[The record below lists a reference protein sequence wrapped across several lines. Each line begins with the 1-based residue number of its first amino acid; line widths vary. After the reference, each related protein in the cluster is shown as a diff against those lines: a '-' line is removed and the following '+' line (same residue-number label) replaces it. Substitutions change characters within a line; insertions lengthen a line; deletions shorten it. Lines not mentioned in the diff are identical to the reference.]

1 MFWRE
6 FPFLAN
12 ERLELADEAIGMSLV
27 VRVIAPTGRDA
38 ELVVGVLRQN
48 GLAAEACED
57 LSFMRSPTG
66 QEVGP
71 LLIAEEALRPPFVQQ
86 LSDRIQHQPEWSDLP
101 ILILTKG
108 GRDIPHDYRT
118 RYDYMF
124 IGSPILLE
132 RPIRTATLISS
143 VRAALR
149 ARQRQYEIR
158 DTLRDRDRAL
168 TELKLE
174 RETTQVVLDNVP
186 VGILL
191 VDSTGKS
198 ILANR
203 SVERILRHPVSEI
216 LSHKPHDR
224 WVAFHP
230 DGRRIEPEEYPL
242 PRAMRSG
249 HPIAPEDL
257 LYQRGDGTIAW
268 ISVSAA
274 PISAEKGHVSGAVVA
289 ISDIDQQKRTDLNLH
304 RSDERFRRLIEHS
317 TVGMIIGDFQGGISY
332 ANPEILNLL
341 GYTPEEVAAG
351 ALRWNQLTSAEF
363 AAADQRAL
371 EELRATGTATS
382 YQKSLRAK
390 DGRLVPFLVGATM
403 IPSARSGDASSE
415 IAMFATDLS
424 TQKQAESALIQSE
437 KLAAVGRLAA
447 SISHEIN
454 NPLEAITNLLYL
466 ARCSSNIPVDV
477 ALFLDKAEQEL
488 QRVTQ
493 ISIQTLRFHRQST
506 KPRLITSEEL
516 LGPTLALYHGR
527 ISNTNIRLELQHR
540 GADPIVCYEG
550 DIRQVLNNLIGNAID
565 SMRSGGRLIVRTG
578 KTQLRRSGMPAIR
591 ITIADTGHGIPPAV
605 MRRMYEPFYTTKG
618 MHGTGLGLWISRGI
632 IEKHRGQ
639 IQARSR
645 LNNGSGGTVFSLVL
659 PTSPFEQYDECA

>member
-1 MFWRE
+1 
-6 FPFLAN
+6 
-12 ERLELADEAIGMSLV
+12 MSLV

-38 ELVVGVLRQN
+38 ELVVGVLHQS
-48 GLAAEACED
+48 GLSAEVCED
-57 LSFMRSPTG
+57 LSFLRDHE
-66 QEVGP
+66 EVGP
-71 LLIAEEALRPPFVQQ
+71 LLLAEEALKPQFVQQ
-86 LSDRIQHQPEWSDLP
+86 LSNRIRNQPEWSDLP
-101 ILILTKG
+101 ILILTNG
-108 GRDIPHDYRT
+108 TRDTYEGYRT
-118 RYDYMF
+118 TYDHMF

-132 RPIRTATLISS
+132 RPIRAATLISS

-149 ARQRQYEIR
+149 ARKRQYEIR
-158 DTLRDRDRAL
+158 DTLRDRDRAFD
-168 TELKLE
+168 ELKLE
-174 RETTQVVLDNVP
+174 RETTQAVLDNVP

-191 VDSTGKS
+191 ADSSGRV
-198 ILANR
+198 ILGNR
-203 SVERILRHPVSEI
+203 SVEGILRHPVSEI
-216 LSHKPHDR
+216 AARVLDRR

-230 DGRRIEPEEYPL
+230 DGRRVEADEYPL
-242 PRAMRSG
+242 PRALHSG
-249 HPIAPEDL
+249 QPIAPEDF

-268 ISVSAA
+268 ISVAAA
-274 PISAEKGHVSGAVVA
+274 PIFDEKGKVSGAVMA
-289 ISDIDQQKRTDLNLH
+289 ISDIDHQKRTDSNLH

-317 TVGMIIGDFQGGISY
+317 TVGMIIGDFDGEITY
-332 ANPEILNLL
+332 ANPAILNQL

-351 ALRWNQLTSAEF
+351 ALQWSELTPAEF
-363 AAADQRAL
+363 VAADERAI
-371 EELRATGTATS
+371 EQLRATGTAAS

-390 DGRLVPFLVGATM
+390 DGRLLPFLVGATM
-403 IPSARSGDASSE
+403 IPSARSGDAASE
-415 IAMFATDLS
+415 IAVFATDLS

-466 ARCSSNIPVDV
+466 ARRSSNIPAEV
-477 ALFLDKAEQEL
+477 ASFLDTADQEL

-527 ISNTNIRLELQHR
+527 ISNSNIRLELQHR
-540 GADPIVCYEG
+540 GAGPITCYEG

-565 SMRSGGRLIVRTG
+565 AMRSGGRLIVRTT
-578 KTQLRRSGMPAIR
+578 KARLRRRGIPAIR

-618 MHGTGLGLWISRGI
+618 MNGTGLGLWISRGI

-645 LNNGSGGTVFSLVL
+645 LRTGCGGTVFSLLL

>member
-1 MFWRE
+1 
-6 FPFLAN
+6 
-12 ERLELADEAIGMSLV
+12 MSLV

-48 GLAAEACED
+48 GLAAEVCAD
-57 LSFMRSPTG
+57 LSFLRDHE
-66 QEVGP
+66 EVGP
-71 LLIAEEALRPPFVQQ
+71 LLIAEEALKPPFVQQ
-86 LSDRIQHQPEWSDLP
+86 LSDRIKHQPEWSDLP
-101 ILILTKG
+101 ILILTNG
-108 GRDIPHDYRT
+108 SRESFQGYRT
-118 RYDYMF
+118 TYEHMF

-132 RPIRTATLISS
+132 RPIRAATLISS

-149 ARQRQYEIR
+149 ARKRQYEIR
-158 DTLRDRDRAL
+158 DTLRDRDRVL
-168 TELKLE
+168 TELRLE

-191 VDSTGKS
+191 VDSTGKV
-198 ILANR
+198 ILGNR
-203 SVERILRHPVSEI
+203 SVERILRDPVSEI
-216 LSHKPHDR
+216 AARMRHDR

-230 DGRRIEPEEYPL
+230 DGRRVEAGEYPL

-249 HPIAPEDL
+249 QPIAPEDL

-268 ISVSAA
+268 ISIAAA
-274 PISAEKGHVSGAVVA
+274 PIFDEKGHVSGAVVA
-289 ISDIDQQKRTDLNLH
+289 ISDIDHQKRTDSNLH

-317 TVGMIIGDFQGGISY
+317 TVGMIIGNLQGGITY
-332 ANPEILNLL
+332 ANPAILNLL
-341 GYTPEEVAAG
+341 GYTPEEVASG
-351 ALRWNQLTSAEF
+351 ALRWNELTPAKF
-363 AAADQRAL
+363 VAADERAI
-371 EELRATGTATS
+371 EELRAMGTATS

-390 DGRLVPFLVGATM
+390 DGRLLPFLVGATM
-403 IPSARSGDASSE
+403 IPSPRSGDVSE
-415 IAMFATDLS
+415 IAVFVTDLS
-424 TQKQAESALIQSE
+424 TQKQAESALVQSE

-466 ARCSSNIPVDV
+466 ARRSGNIPAEV
-477 ALFLDKAEQEL
+477 ASFLDTADQEL

-527 ISNTNIRLELQHR
+527 ISNSNIQLELQHR
-540 GADPIVCYEG
+540 GAGPIVCYEG

-565 SMRSGGRLIVRTG
+565 AMRSGGRLIVRTT
-578 KTQLRRSGMPAIR
+578 KARVRRSGTPAIR

-618 MHGTGLGLWISRGI
+618 MNGTGLGLWISRGI

-645 LNNGSGGTVFSLVL
+645 LSSGCGGTVFSLVL
-659 PTSPFEQYDECA
+659 PASPFEQYDECA

>member
-1 MFWRE
+1 
-6 FPFLAN
+6 
-12 ERLELADEAIGMSLV
+12 MSLV

-38 ELVVGVLRQN
+38 ELVVGVLHRN
-48 GLAAEACED
+48 GLSAEVRED
-57 LSFMRSPTG
+57 LGFLRDHE
-66 QEVGP
+66 EVGP
-71 LLIAEEALRPPFVQQ
+71 LLIAEEALKPIFMQQ

-108 GRDIPHDYRT
+108 GRDMAQSYPT
-118 RYDYMF
+118 TYDHML

-149 ARQRQYEIR
+149 ARKRQYEIR

-168 TELKLE
+168 TELNLE

-191 VDSTGKS
+191 EDARGNI
-198 ILANR
+198 ILGNR
-203 SVERILRHPVSEI
+203 SVERILRHPISEI
-216 LSHKPHDR
+216 VARKPHDR

-230 DGRRIEPEEYPL
+230 DGRRVEAEEYPL
-242 PRAMRSG
+242 PRALRSG
-249 HPIAPEDL
+249 QPIAPEDL
-257 LYQRGDGTIAW
+257 LYQRGDGSIAW
-268 ISVSAA
+268 ISVAAA
-274 PISAEKGHVSGAVVA
+274 PIFNDKGHVSGAVVA
-289 ISDIDQQKRTDLNLH
+289 ISDIDQQKRTDSYLH
-304 RSDERFRRLIEHS
+304 RSDERFRRLTEHS
-317 TVGMIIGDFQGGISY
+317 TVGMFIGDIQGSISY
-332 ANPEILNLL
+332 ANPAILNLL
-341 GYTPEEVAAG
+341 GYTSDEVAAG
-351 ALRWNQLTSAEF
+351 ELRWNELTPAEF
-363 AAADQRAL
+363 AAADAKAID
-371 EELRATGTATS
+371 ELRATGTATS

-390 DGRLVPFLVGATM
+390 DGRLLPVLFGATI
-403 IPSARSGDASSE
+403 IPSARSSDASIE

-424 TQKQAESALIQSE
+424 TQKQAETALIQSE

-466 ARCSSNIPVDV
+466 ARRSSNIPADV
-477 ALFLDKAEQEL
+477 ATFLDKADQEL

-506 KPRLITSEEL
+506 KPRLITPEEL
-516 LGPTLALYHGR
+516 LGPTLALYHSR
-527 ISNTNIRLELQHR
+527 ISNLNIQLELQHR
-540 GADPIVCYEG
+540 GAGPIVCYEG

-565 SMRSGGRLIVRTG
+565 AMRSGGRLIVRTG
-578 KTQLRRSGMPAIR
+578 RTRLPRSGFPAIR

-618 MHGTGLGLWISRGI
+618 INGSGLGLWISRGI

-645 LNNGSGGTVFSLVL
+645 LSNDCGGTVFSLLL

>member
-1 MFWRE
+1 ME
-6 FPFLAN
+6 KVEPGHG
-12 ERLELADEAIGMSLV
+12 AIEMSLV

-38 ELVVGVLRQN
+38 ELVVGVLHQN

-57 LSFMRSPTG
+57 LSFLRSPTHH
-66 QEVGP
+66 EVGP
-71 LLIAEEALRPPFVQQ
+71 LLIAEEALKPPFVQQ
-86 LSDRIQHQPEWSDLP
+86 LSNRIQLQPEWSDLP
-101 ILILTKG
+101 ILILTNC
-108 GRDIPHDYRT
+108 GRDMSHGYRT
-118 RYDYMF
+118 TYDHMS
-124 IGSPILLE
+124 IGSPVLLE

-149 ARQRQYEIR
+149 ARKRQYEIR
-158 DTLRDRDRAL
+158 DTLRDRNRAF
-168 TELKLE
+168 TELNLE

-191 VDSTGKS
+191 ADSNGKL
-198 ILANR
+198 ILGNR
-203 SVERILRHPVSEI
+203 SVERILRHPISEI
-216 LSHKPHDR
+216 TAGKPHDR

-230 DGRRIEPEEYPL
+230 DGRRVEAEDYPL
-242 PRAMRSG
+242 PRALRSG
-249 HPIAPEDL
+249 EATAPEDL
-257 LYQRGDGTIAW
+257 LFQRGDGTIGW
-268 ISVSAA
+268 ISIAAA
-274 PISAEKGHVSGAVVA
+274 PILDDKGLVSGAVVA
-289 ISDIDQQKRTDLNLH
+289 ISDIDQQKRTDSNLH

-317 TVGMIIGDFQGGISY
+317 TVGMLIGDLRGGISY
-332 ANPEILNLL
+332 ANPAILDLL

-351 ALRWNQLTSAEF
+351 KLRWNELTPPEF
-363 AAADQRAL
+363 AAADQRAIA
-371 EELRATGTATS
+371 ELRATGIATS

-390 DGRLVPFLVGATM
+390 DGRLLPFLFGATI
-403 IPSARSGDASSE
+403 IPSARISDASNE

-466 ARCSSNIPVDV
+466 ARRSSNIPADV
-477 ALFLDKAEQEL
+477 ATFLDKADQEL

-527 ISNTNIRLELQHR
+527 ISNSNIRLELQHR
-540 GADPIVCYEG
+540 GAGPIVCYEG

-578 KTQLRRSGMPAIR
+578 KTRLRKSGIPAIR

-618 MHGTGLGLWISRGI
+618 MNGTGLGLWISRGI
-632 IEKHRGQ
+632 VEKHRGQ

-645 LNNGSGGTVFSLVL
+645 LSNGCGGTVFSLLL
-659 PTSPFEQYDECA
+659 PTSPFEQLDECA

>member
-1 MFWRE
+1 
-6 FPFLAN
+6 
-12 ERLELADEAIGMSLV
+12 MSLV

-38 ELVVGVLRQN
+38 ELVVGVLHQN
-48 GLAAEACED
+48 GLSAEVCED
-57 LSFMRSPTG
+57 LSFLKDHE
-66 QEVGP
+66 EVGP
-71 LLIAEEALRPPFVQQ
+71 LLLAEEALKPQFVQQ
-86 LSDRIQHQPEWSDLP
+86 LRDRIRHQPEWSDLP
-101 ILILTKG
+101 ILILTNG
-108 GRDIPHDYRT
+108 ARDTYQGYRT
-118 RYDYMF
+118 TYDRMF

-132 RPIRTATLISS
+132 RPIRAATLISS

-149 ARQRQYEIR
+149 ARKRQYEIR
-158 DTLRDRDRAL
+158 DTLRDRDRAFA
-168 TELKLE
+168 ELKLE
-174 RETTQVVLDNVP
+174 RETTQAVLDNVP

-191 VDSTGKS
+191 VDSSGRV
-198 ILANR
+198 ILGNR
-203 SVERILRHPVSEI
+203 SVEGILRYPVSEI
-216 LSHKPHDR
+216 AARVLDHR

-230 DGRRIEPEEYPL
+230 DGRRVEAEEYPL

-249 HPIAPEDL
+249 QPIAPEDF

-268 ISVSAA
+268 ISVAAA
-274 PISAEKGHVSGAVVA
+274 PIFDDKGQVSGAVMA
-289 ISDIDQQKRTDLNLH
+289 ISDIDHQKRTDSNLH

-317 TVGMIIGDFQGGISY
+317 TVGMIIGDFDGEITY
-332 ANPEILNLL
+332 ANPAILNLL

-351 ALRWNQLTSAEF
+351 ALRWSELTPAEF
-363 AAADQRAL
+363 VAADERAI

-390 DGRLVPFLVGATM
+390 DGRLLPFLVGATM
-403 IPSARSGDASSE
+403 IPSARSGDAASE
-415 IAMFATDLS
+415 IAVFATDLS

-466 ARCSSNIPVDV
+466 ARRSSNIPAEV
-477 ALFLDKAEQEL
+477 ASFLDTADQEL

-527 ISNTNIRLELQHR
+527 ISNSNIRLELQHR
-540 GADPIVCYEG
+540 GAGPIICYEG

-565 SMRSGGRLIVRTG
+565 AMRSGGRLIVRTT
-578 KTQLRRSGMPAIR
+578 KARLRRSGIPAIR

-605 MRRMYEPFYTTKG
+605 MCRMYEPFYTTKG
-618 MHGTGLGLWISRGI
+618 MNGTGLGLWISRGI

-645 LNNGSGGTVFSLVL
+645 LSSGCGGTVFSLLL

>member
-1 MFWRE
+1 
-6 FPFLAN
+6 
-12 ERLELADEAIGMSLV
+12 MSLV

-38 ELVVGVLRQN
+38 ELVVGVLHQS
-48 GLAAEACED
+48 GLSAEVCED
-57 LSFMRSPTG
+57 LSFLRDHE
-66 QEVGP
+66 EVGP
-71 LLIAEEALRPPFVQQ
+71 LLLAEEALKPQFVQQ
-86 LSDRIQHQPEWSDLP
+86 LSNRIRNQPEWSDLP
-101 ILILTKG
+101 ILILTNG
-108 GRDIPHDYRT
+108 TRDTYEGYRT
-118 RYDYMF
+118 TYDHMF

-132 RPIRTATLISS
+132 RPIRAATLISS

-149 ARQRQYEIR
+149 ARKRQYEIR
-158 DTLRDRDRAL
+158 DTLRDRDRAFD
-168 TELKLE
+168 ELKLE
-174 RETTQVVLDNVP
+174 RETTQAVLDNVP

-191 VDSTGKS
+191 ADSSGRV
-198 ILANR
+198 ILGNR
-203 SVERILRHPVSEI
+203 SVEGILRHPVSEI
-216 LSHKPHDR
+216 AARVLDRR

-230 DGRRIEPEEYPL
+230 DGRRVEADEYPL
-242 PRAMRSG
+242 PRALHSG
-249 HPIAPEDL
+249 QPIAPEDF

-268 ISVSAA
+268 ISVAAA
-274 PISAEKGHVSGAVVA
+274 PIFDDIGKVSGAVMA
-289 ISDIDQQKRTDLNLH
+289 ISDIDHQKRTDSNLH

-317 TVGMIIGDFQGGISY
+317 TVGMIIGDFDGEITY
-332 ANPEILNLL
+332 ANPAILNQL

-351 ALRWNQLTSAEF
+351 ALQWSELTPAEF
-363 AAADQRAL
+363 VAADERAT
-371 EELRATGTATS
+371 EQLRATGTAAS

-390 DGRLVPFLVGATM
+390 DGRLLPFLVGATM
-403 IPSARSGDASSE
+403 IPSARSGDAASE
-415 IAMFATDLS
+415 IAVFATDLS

-466 ARCSSNIPVDV
+466 ARRSSNIPAEV
-477 ALFLDKAEQEL
+477 ASFLDTADQEL

-527 ISNTNIRLELQHR
+527 ISNSNIRVELQHR
-540 GADPIVCYEG
+540 GAGPITCYEG

-565 SMRSGGRLIVRTG
+565 AMRSGGRLIVRTT
-578 KTQLRRSGMPAIR
+578 KARLRRRGIPAIR

-618 MHGTGLGLWISRGI
+618 MNGTGLGLWISRGI

-645 LNNGSGGTVFSLVL
+645 LRTGCGGTVFSLLL

>member
-1 MFWRE
+1 
-6 FPFLAN
+6 
-12 ERLELADEAIGMSLV
+12 MSLV

-38 ELVVGVLRQN
+38 ELVVGVLHQS
-48 GLAAEACED
+48 GLSAEVCED
-57 LSFMRSPTG
+57 LSFLRDHE
-66 QEVGP
+66 EVGP
-71 LLIAEEALRPPFVQQ
+71 LLLAEEALKPQFVQQ
-86 LSDRIQHQPEWSDLP
+86 LSNRIRNQPEWSDLP
-101 ILILTKG
+101 ILILTNG
-108 GRDIPHDYRT
+108 TRDTYEGYRT
-118 RYDYMF
+118 TYDHMF

-132 RPIRTATLISS
+132 RPIRAATLISS

-149 ARQRQYEIR
+149 ARKRQYEIR
-158 DTLRDRDRAL
+158 DTLRDRDRAFD
-168 TELKLE
+168 ELKLE
-174 RETTQVVLDNVP
+174 RETTQAVLDNVP

-191 VDSTGKS
+191 ADSSGRV
-198 ILANR
+198 ILGNR
-203 SVERILRHPVSEI
+203 SVEGILRHPVSEI
-216 LSHKPHDR
+216 AARVLDRR

-230 DGRRIEPEEYPL
+230 DGRRVEADEYPL
-242 PRAMRSG
+242 PRALHSG
-249 HPIAPEDL
+249 QPIAPEDF

-268 ISVSAA
+268 ISVAAA
-274 PISAEKGHVSGAVVA
+274 PIFDEKGKVSGAVMA
-289 ISDIDQQKRTDLNLH
+289 ISDIDHQKRTDSNLH

-317 TVGMIIGDFQGGISY
+317 TVGMIIGDFDGEITY
-332 ANPEILNLL
+332 ANPAILNQL

-351 ALRWNQLTSAEF
+351 ALQWSELTPAEF
-363 AAADQRAL
+363 VAADERAI
-371 EELRATGTATS
+371 EQLRATGTAAS

-390 DGRLVPFLVGATM
+390 DGRLLPFLVGATM
-403 IPSARSGDASSE
+403 IPSARSGDAASE
-415 IAMFATDLS
+415 IAVFATDLS

-466 ARCSSNIPVDV
+466 ARRSSNIPAEV
-477 ALFLDKAEQEL
+477 ASFLDTADQEL

-527 ISNTNIRLELQHR
+527 ISNSNIRVELQHR
-540 GADPIVCYEG
+540 GAGPITCYEG

-565 SMRSGGRLIVRTG
+565 AMRSGGRLIVRTT
-578 KTQLRRSGMPAIR
+578 KARLRRRGIPAIR

-618 MHGTGLGLWISRGI
+618 MNGTGLGLWISRGI

-645 LNNGSGGTVFSLVL
+645 LRTGCGGTVFSLLL

>member
-1 MFWRE
+1 
-6 FPFLAN
+6 
-12 ERLELADEAIGMSLV
+12 MSLV

-38 ELVVGVLRQN
+38 ELVVGVLHQN
-48 GLAAEACED
+48 GLSAEVCED
-57 LSFMRSPTG
+57 LSFMRSPTH

-71 LLIAEEALRPPFVQQ
+71 LLIAEEALKPPFVQQ
-86 LSDRIQHQPEWSDLP
+86 LSDRIRHQPEWSDLP
-101 ILILTKG
+101 ILILTNG
-108 GRDIPHDYRT
+108 GRDTPQGYRT
-118 RYDYMF
+118 TYDHMF

-132 RPIRTATLISS
+132 RPIRAATLISS

-149 ARQRQYEIR
+149 ARKRQYEIR

-168 TELKLE
+168 TELKFE
-174 RETTQVVLDNVP
+174 RETMLVVLDNVP

-191 VDSTGKS
+191 ADSTGKL
-198 ILANR
+198 ILGNR
-203 SVERILRHPVSEI
+203 SVERILRHPVTEI
-216 LSHKPHDR
+216 TAHKPHDP

-230 DGRRIEPEEYPL
+230 DGRRVEAEECPL
-242 PRAMRSG
+242 PRALRSG
-249 HPIAPEDL
+249 EPVAPQDL
-257 LYQRGDGTIAW
+257 LVQRGDGAIAW
-268 ISVSAA
+268 ISVAAA
-274 PISAEKGHVSGAVVA
+274 PIFDEKGHVSGAVVA
-289 ISDIDQQKRTDLNLH
+289 ISDIDQQKRTDSNLH

-317 TVGMIIGDFQGGISY
+317 TVGVIIGDFQGAISY
-332 ANPEILNLL
+332 ANPAILNLL
-341 GYTPEEVAAG
+341 GYTSEEVSAG
-351 ALRWNQLTSAEF
+351 ALRWNALTPAEF
-363 AAADQRAL
+363 SAADEKAMD
-371 EELRATGTATS
+371 ELRATGTATT

-390 DGRLVPFLVGATM
+390 DGRLLPFLVGATM
-403 IPSARSGDASSE
+403 IPSARSGDASTE
-415 IAMFATDLS
+415 IAVFVADLS

-466 ARCSSNIPVDV
+466 ARRSSNIPVEV
-477 ALFLDKAEQEL
+477 AAFLDKADQEL

-527 ISNTNIRLELQHR
+527 ISNSNIRLELQHR
-540 GADPIVCYEG
+540 GAEPIVCYEG

-578 KTQLRRSGMPAIR
+578 KARLRRSGIPAIR

-618 MHGTGLGLWISRGI
+618 MNGTGLGLWISRGI

-645 LNNGSGGTVFSLVL
+645 LSNGCGGTVFSLLL
-659 PTSPFEQYDECA
+659 PTSPFEQYGECA

>member
-1 MFWRE
+1 
-6 FPFLAN
+6 
-12 ERLELADEAIGMSLV
+12 MSLV

-38 ELVVGVLRQN
+38 ELVVGVLHQN
-48 GLAAEACED
+48 GLSAEVCED
-57 LSFMRSPTG
+57 LSFLKDHE
-66 QEVGP
+66 EVGP
-71 LLIAEEALRPPFVQQ
+71 LLLAEEALKPQFVQQ
-86 LSDRIQHQPEWSDLP
+86 LRDRIRHQPEWSDLP
-101 ILILTKG
+101 ILILTNG
-108 GRDIPHDYRT
+108 ARDTYQGYRT
-118 RYDYMF
+118 TYDHMF

-132 RPIRTATLISS
+132 RPIRAATLLSS

-149 ARQRQYEIR
+149 ARKRQYEIR
-158 DTLRDRDRAL
+158 DTLRDRDRAFA
-168 TELKLE
+168 ELKLE
-174 RETTQVVLDNVP
+174 RETTQAVLDNVP

-191 VDSTGKS
+191 VDSSGRV
-198 ILANR
+198 ILGNR
-203 SVERILRHPVSEI
+203 SVEGILRYPVSEI
-216 LSHKPHDR
+216 AARVLDHQ

-230 DGRRIEPEEYPL
+230 DGRRVEAEEYPL
-242 PRAMRSG
+242 PRAIRSG
-249 HPIAPEDL
+249 QPIAPEDF

-268 ISVSAA
+268 ISVAAA
-274 PISAEKGHVSGAVVA
+274 PIFDDKGQVSGAVMA
-289 ISDIDQQKRTDLNLH
+289 ISDIDHQKRTDSNLH

-317 TVGMIIGDFQGGISY
+317 TVGMIIGGFDGEITY
-332 ANPEILNLL
+332 ANPAILNLL

-351 ALRWNQLTSAEF
+351 ALRWSELTPAEF
-363 AAADQRAL
+363 VAADERAI

-390 DGRLVPFLVGATM
+390 DGRLLPFLVGATM
-403 IPSARSGDASSE
+403 IPSARSGDAASE
-415 IAMFATDLS
+415 IAVFATDLS

-466 ARCSSNIPVDV
+466 ARRSSNIPAEV
-477 ALFLDKAEQEL
+477 ASFLDTADQEL

-506 KPRLITSEEL
+506 KPRRITSEEL

-527 ISNTNIRLELQHR
+527 ISNSNIRLELQHR
-540 GADPIVCYEG
+540 GAGPIICYEG

-565 SMRSGGRLIVRTG
+565 AMRSGGRLIVRTT
-578 KTQLRRSGMPAIR
+578 KARLRRSGIPAIR

-618 MHGTGLGLWISRGI
+618 MNGTGLGLWISRGI

-645 LNNGSGGTVFSLVL
+645 LSSGCGGTVFSLLL

>member
-1 MFWRE
+1 
-6 FPFLAN
+6 
-12 ERLELADEAIGMSLV
+12 MSLV

-38 ELVVGVLRQN
+38 ELIVAVLHQN
-48 GLAAEACED
+48 GLSAEVRAD
-57 LSFMRSPTG
+57 LSFLKDHE
-66 QEVGP
+66 EVGP
-71 LLIAEEALRPPFVQQ
+71 LLIAEEAMKPPFVQQ
-86 LSDRIQHQPEWSDLP
+86 LSDRIKHQPEWSDLP
-101 ILILTKG
+101 ILILTNG
-108 GRDIPHDYRT
+108 SRETLQGYRT
-118 RYDYMF
+118 SYDQMF

-132 RPIRTATLISS
+132 RPIRAATLISS

-149 ARQRQYEIR
+149 ARERQYEIR

-191 VDSTGKS
+191 VDSSGNI
-198 ILANR
+198 ILGNR
-203 SVERILRHPVSEI
+203 SVERILLRSVSEI
-216 LSHKPHDR
+216 AARMGQDG

-230 DGRRIEPEEYPL
+230 DGRRVEAEEFPL

-249 HPIAPEDL
+249 QPVTPQDL
-257 LYQRGDGTIAW
+257 LYQRGDGSIAW
-268 ISVSAA
+268 ISVAAA
-274 PISAEKGHVSGAVVA
+274 PIFDEKGRVSAAVVA
-289 ISDIDQQKRTDLNLH
+289 ISDIDHQKRTDSNLH

-317 TVGMIIGDFQGGISY
+317 TVGMIIGDLQGGISY
-332 ANPEILNLL
+332 ANPAILNLL
-341 GYTPEEVAAG
+341 GYTAEEVASG
-351 ALRWNQLTSAEF
+351 ALRWNQLTPAEF
-363 AAADQRAL
+363 GVADQRAV
-371 EELRATGTATS
+371 EELRANGTATS

-390 DGRLVPFLVGATM
+390 DGRLLPFLVGATM
-403 IPSARSGDASSE
+403 IPSSRSGEASE
-415 IAMFATDLS
+415 IAVFVTDLA
-424 TQKQAESALIQSE
+424 TQKLAESALIQSE

-466 ARCSSNIPVDV
+466 ARRSGNIPPEV
-477 ALFLDKAEQEL
+477 ASFLDTADQEL

-506 KPRLITSEEL
+506 RPRLITSEEL

-527 ISNTNIRLELQHR
+527 ISNSNIRLELQHR
-540 GADPIVCYEG
+540 GAGPIVCYEG
-550 DIRQVLNNLIGNAID
+550 DIRQVLSNLIGNAID
-565 SMRSGGRLIVRTG
+565 AMRSGGRLIVRTT
-578 KTQLRRSGMPAIR
+578 KTRLRSSGIPAIR

-618 MHGTGLGLWISRGI
+618 MNGTGLGLWISRGI

-645 LNNGSGGTVFSLVL
+645 LSNGGGTVFSLLL

>member
-1 MFWRE
+1 
-6 FPFLAN
+6 
-12 ERLELADEAIGMSLV
+12 MSLV

-38 ELVVGVLRQN
+38 ELVVGVLRQD
-48 GLAAEACED
+48 GLSAEVCED
-57 LSFMRSPTG
+57 LSFMRSPTHD
-66 QEVGP
+66 EVGP
-71 LLIAEEALRPPFVQQ
+71 LLIAEEALKPQFVQQ
-86 LSDRIQHQPEWSDLP
+86 LSDRIRHQPEWSDLP
-101 ILILTKG
+101 ILILTNG
-108 GRDIPHDYRT
+108 GCDIPQGYRAT
-118 RYDYMF
+118 YDYMF

-132 RPIRTATLISS
+132 RPIRAATLISS

-149 ARQRQYEIR
+149 ARKRQYEIR

-168 TELKLE
+168 TELRLE

-186 VGILL
+186 IGILL
-191 VDSTGKS
+191 VDSTGKA
-198 ILANR
+198 ILGNR
-203 SVERILRHPVSEI
+203 SVERILRHPLSEI
-216 LSHKPHDR
+216 AARKPHDR

-230 DGRRIEPEEYPL
+230 DGSRVEPEEYPL

-249 HPIAPEDL
+249 QPIAPEDL

-268 ISVSAA
+268 ISVAAA
-274 PISAEKGHVSGAVVA
+274 PIFDEKGSLSGGVVA
-289 ISDIDQQKRTDLNLH
+289 ISDIDQQKRTDSNLH

-332 ANPEILNLL
+332 ANPAILNLL
-341 GYTPEEVAAG
+341 GYTSEEAAAG
-351 ALRWNQLTSAEF
+351 ALRWNQLTPPEF
-363 AAADQRAL
+363 AAADEKAID
-371 EELRATGTATS
+371 ELRATGTAAS
-382 YQKSLRAK
+382 YQKFLRAK
-390 DGRLVPFLVGATM
+390 DGRLLPFLVGATM

-415 IAMFATDLS
+415 IAVFATDLS

-466 ARCSSNIPVDV
+466 ARRSSNIPTEV
-477 ALFLDKAEQEL
+477 ALFLDKADQEL

-527 ISNTNIRLELQHR
+527 ITNSNIRLELQHR
-540 GADPIVCYEG
+540 GAGPIVCYEG

-578 KTQLRRSGMPAIR
+578 KARLRRSGIPGIR

-618 MHGTGLGLWISRGI
+618 MNGSGLGLWISRGI

-645 LNNGSGGTVFSLVL
+645 LSNGCGGTVFSLLL
-659 PTSPFEQYDECA
+659 PARPFEQYGECA

>member
-1 MFWRE
+1 
-6 FPFLAN
+6 
-12 ERLELADEAIGMSLV
+12 MSLV

-38 ELVVGVLRQN
+38 ELVVGVLHQS
-48 GLAAEACED
+48 GLSAEVCED
-57 LSFMRSPTG
+57 LSFLRDHE
-66 QEVGP
+66 EVGP
-71 LLIAEEALRPPFVQQ
+71 LLLAEEALKPQFVQQ
-86 LSDRIQHQPEWSDLP
+86 LSNRIRNQPEWSDLP
-101 ILILTKG
+101 ILILTNG
-108 GRDIPHDYRT
+108 TRDTYEGYRT
-118 RYDYMF
+118 TYDHMF

-132 RPIRTATLISS
+132 RPIRAATLISS

-149 ARQRQYEIR
+149 ARKRQYEIR
-158 DTLRDRDRAL
+158 DTLRDRDRAFA
-168 TELKLE
+168 ELKLE
-174 RETTQVVLDNVP
+174 RETTQAVLDNVP

-191 VDSTGKS
+191 ADSSGRV
-198 ILANR
+198 ILGNR
-203 SVERILRHPVSEI
+203 SVEGILRHPVSEI
-216 LSHKPHDR
+216 AARVLDRR

-230 DGRRIEPEEYPL
+230 DGRRVEADEYPL
-242 PRAMRSG
+242 PRALHSG
-249 HPIAPEDL
+249 QPIAPEDF

-268 ISVSAA
+268 ISVAAA
-274 PISAEKGHVSGAVVA
+274 PIFDDIGKVSGAVMA
-289 ISDIDQQKRTDLNLH
+289 ISDIDHQKRTDSNLH

-317 TVGMIIGDFQGGISY
+317 TVGMIIGDFDGEITY
-332 ANPEILNLL
+332 ANPAILNQL

-351 ALRWNQLTSAEF
+351 ALQWSELTPAEF
-363 AAADQRAL
+363 VAADERAI
-371 EELRATGTATS
+371 EQLRATGTAAS

-390 DGRLVPFLVGATM
+390 DGRLLPFLVGATM
-403 IPSARSGDASSE
+403 IPSARSGDAASE
-415 IAMFATDLS
+415 IAVFATDLS

-466 ARCSSNIPVDV
+466 ARRSSNIPAEV
-477 ALFLDKAEQEL
+477 ASFLDTADQEL

-527 ISNTNIRLELQHR
+527 ISNSNIRLELQHR
-540 GADPIVCYEG
+540 GAGPITCYEG

-565 SMRSGGRLIVRTG
+565 AMRSGGRLIVRTT
-578 KTQLRRSGMPAIR
+578 KARLRRRGIPAIR

-618 MHGTGLGLWISRGI
+618 MNGTGLGLWISRGI

-645 LNNGSGGTVFSLVL
+645 LRTGCGGTVFSLLL

>member
-1 MFWRE
+1 
-6 FPFLAN
+6 
-12 ERLELADEAIGMSLV
+12 MSLV

-38 ELVVGVLRQN
+38 ELVVGVLHQN
-48 GLAAEACED
+48 GLSAEVCED
-57 LSFMRSPTG
+57 LSFMRSPAHH
-66 QEVGP
+66 EVGP
-71 LLIAEEALRPPFVQQ
+71 LLIAEEALKPPFVQQ

-101 ILILTKG
+101 ILILTNG
-108 GRDIPHDYRT
+108 GRDMPQGYRT
-118 RYDYMF
+118 TYDHMF

-132 RPIRTATLISS
+132 RPIRAATLISS

-149 ARQRQYEIR
+149 ARKRQYEIR

-168 TELKLE
+168 AELKLE

-191 VDSTGKS
+191 ADSSGKL
-198 ILANR
+198 ILGNR

-216 LSHKPHDR
+216 AGRQAHDG

-230 DGRRIEPEEYPL
+230 DGRRVEAEEYPL
-242 PRAMRSG
+242 PRALRSG
-249 HPIAPEDL
+249 EPVAPEDFL
-257 LYQRGDGTIAW
+257 VQRGDGAIAW
-268 ISVSAA
+268 ISVAAA
-274 PISAEKGHVSGAVVA
+274 PIFDEKGHVSGAVVA
-289 ISDIDQQKRTDLNLH
+289 ISDIDQQKRTDSNLH

-317 TVGMIIGDFQGGISY
+317 TIGMIIGDFQGGISY
-332 ANPEILNLL
+332 ANPAILNLL
-341 GYTPEEVAAG
+341 GYTSEEVSAG
-351 ALRWNQLTSAEF
+351 ALRWNELTPAEF
-363 AAADQRAL
+363 AVADEKAMD
-371 EELRATGTATS
+371 ELRATGTATT

-390 DGRLVPFLVGATM
+390 DGRLLPFLVGATM
-403 IPSARSGDASSE
+403 IPSARSVDASSE
-415 IAMFATDLS
+415 IAVFVADLS

-466 ARCSSNIPVDV
+466 ARRSSNIPVEV
-477 ALFLDKAEQEL
+477 ASFLDKADQEL

-527 ISNTNIRLELQHR
+527 ISNSNIRLELQHR
-540 GADPIVCYEG
+540 GAEPIVCYEG

-578 KTQLRRSGMPAIR
+578 KARLRRSGIRAIR

-645 LNNGSGGTVFSLVL
+645 LSNGCGGTVFSLLL

>member
-1 MFWRE
+1 
-6 FPFLAN
+6 
-12 ERLELADEAIGMSLV
+12 MSLV

-38 ELVVGVLRQN
+38 ELVVGVLHQS
-48 GLAAEACED
+48 GLSAEVCED
-57 LSFMRSPTG
+57 LSFLRDHE
-66 QEVGP
+66 EVGP
-71 LLIAEEALRPPFVQQ
+71 LLLAEEALKPQFVQQ
-86 LSDRIQHQPEWSDLP
+86 LSNRIRNQPEWSDLP
-101 ILILTKG
+101 ILILTNG
-108 GRDIPHDYRT
+108 TRDTYEGYRT
-118 RYDYMF
+118 TYDHMF

-132 RPIRTATLISS
+132 RPIRAATLISS

-149 ARQRQYEIR
+149 ARKRQYEIR
-158 DTLRDRDRAL
+158 DTLRDRDRAFD
-168 TELKLE
+168 ELKLE
-174 RETTQVVLDNVP
+174 RETTQAVLDNVP

-191 VDSTGKS
+191 ADSSGRV
-198 ILANR
+198 ILGNR
-203 SVERILRHPVSEI
+203 SVEGILRHPVSEI
-216 LSHKPHDR
+216 AARVLDRR

-230 DGRRIEPEEYPL
+230 DGRRVEADEYPL
-242 PRAMRSG
+242 PRALHSG
-249 HPIAPEDL
+249 QPIAPEDF

-268 ISVSAA
+268 ISVAAA
-274 PISAEKGHVSGAVVA
+274 PIFDDIGKVSGAVMA
-289 ISDIDQQKRTDLNLH
+289 ISDIDHQKRTDSNLH

-317 TVGMIIGDFQGGISY
+317 TVGMIIGDFDGEITY
-332 ANPEILNLL
+332 ANPAILNQL

-351 ALRWNQLTSAEF
+351 ALQWSELTPAEF
-363 AAADQRAL
+363 VAADERAI
-371 EELRATGTATS
+371 EQLRATGTAAS

-390 DGRLVPFLVGATM
+390 DGRLLPFLVGATM
-403 IPSARSGDASSE
+403 IPSARSGDAASE
-415 IAMFATDLS
+415 IAVFATDLS

-466 ARCSSNIPVDV
+466 ARRSSNIPAEV
-477 ALFLDKAEQEL
+477 ASFLDTADQEL

-527 ISNTNIRLELQHR
+527 ISNSNIRVELQHR
-540 GADPIVCYEG
+540 GAGPITCYEG

-565 SMRSGGRLIVRTG
+565 AMRSGGRLIVRTT
-578 KTQLRRSGMPAIR
+578 KARLRRRGIPAIR

-618 MHGTGLGLWISRGI
+618 MNGTGLGLWISRGI

-645 LNNGSGGTVFSLVL
+645 LRTGCGGTVFSLLL

>member
-1 MFWRE
+1 
-6 FPFLAN
+6 
-12 ERLELADEAIGMSLV
+12 MSLV

-38 ELVVGVLRQN
+38 ELVVRVLRQN
-48 GLAAEACED
+48 GLSAEVCED
-57 LSFMRSPTG
+57 LSFMRNPTHD
-66 QEVGP
+66 EVGP
-71 LLIAEEALRPPFVQQ
+71 LVIAEEALKPAFVQL
-86 LSDRIQHQPEWSDLP
+86 LSERVRNQPEWSDLP
-101 ILILTKG
+101 ILILTNG
-108 GRDIPHDYRT
+108 SREIPRGYRIT
-118 RYDYMF
+118 YDRMS

-132 RPIRTATLISS
+132 RPIRTATLITTIL
-143 VRAALR
+143 AALR
-149 ARQRQYEIR
+149 ARKRQYEIR
-158 DTLRDRDRAL
+158 DTLRDRDRVL
-168 TELKLE
+168 SELKLE

-186 VGILL
+186 AGILL
-191 VDSTGKS
+191 VDSRGNA
-198 ILANR
+198 ILGNR
-203 SVERILRHPVSEI
+203 SVERILRLPVSQI
-216 LSHKPHDR
+216 AGRRPHDR

-230 DGRRIEPEEYPL
+230 DGRPVEPEEYPL

-249 HPIAPEDL
+249 QPVAPEDL
-257 LYQRGDGTIAW
+257 LYQRGDGAIAW
-268 ISVSAA
+268 ISVAAA
-274 PISAEKGHVSGAVVA
+274 PVFDEKGHVSGAVVA
-289 ISDIDQQKRTDLNLH
+289 ISDIDQQKRTDYNLH

-317 TVGMIIGDFQGGISY
+317 TVGMIIGDLQGGIAY
-332 ANPEILNLL
+332 ANPAILNLL
-341 GYTPEEVAAG
+341 GYTSEEVASG
-351 ALRWNQLTSAEF
+351 ALRWDELTPPEF
-363 AAADQRAL
+363 AAADHKAIQ
-371 EELRATGTATS
+371 ELRATGTATS
-382 YQKSLRAK
+382 YQKSLLAK
-390 DGRLVPFLVGATM
+390 DGRLLPFLIGATM

-415 IAMFATDLS
+415 IAVFATDLS

-466 ARCSSNIPVDV
+466 ARRSSNIPGEI
-477 ALFLDKAEQEL
+477 ATFLDKADQEL

-527 ISNTNIRLELQHR
+527 ITNSNIRLELQHR
-540 GADPIVCYEG
+540 GAEPIVCYEG

-578 KTQLRRSGMPAIR
+578 KARLRRNGIPAIR

-605 MRRMYEPFYTTKG
+605 MRRMYEPFFTTKG
-618 MHGTGLGLWISRGI
+618 MNGTGLGLWISRGI

-645 LNNGSGGTVFSLVL
+645 LSNGCCGTVFSLVL
-659 PTSPFEQYDECA
+659 PTRPFEQYGECA

>member
-1 MFWRE
+1 
-6 FPFLAN
+6 
-12 ERLELADEAIGMSLV
+12 MSLV

-38 ELVVGVLRQN
+38 ELIVGVLHQN
-48 GLAAEACED
+48 GLAAEVRED
-57 LSFMRSPTG
+57 LSFLRNHE
-66 QEVGP
+66 EVGP
-71 LLIAEEALRPPFVQQ
+71 LLIAEEALKPPFIQQ
-86 LSDRIQHQPEWSDLP
+86 LSDRVRHQPEWSDLP
-101 ILILTKG
+101 ILILTNG
-108 GRDIPHDYRT
+108 TRDNLQGYRT
-118 RYDYMF
+118 TYDHMF

-149 ARQRQYEIR
+149 ARKRQYEIR

-168 TELKLE
+168 IDLKLE
-174 RETTQVVLDNVP
+174 RETTQVLLDNVP

-191 VDSTGKS
+191 VDSAGKV
-198 ILANR
+198 ILGNR
-203 SVERILRHPVSEI
+203 SVERILRRPVSEI
-216 LSHKPHDR
+216 AARTPHDR

-230 DGRRIEPEEYPL
+230 DGRRVEVEEYPL
-242 PRAMRSG
+242 PRAMRSAQ
-249 HPIAPEDL
+249 PIAPEDL
-257 LYQRGDGTIAW
+257 LYQRGDGSIAW
-268 ISVSAA
+268 ISVAAA
-274 PISAEKGHVSGAVVA
+274 PILDGKGVVSGGVVA
-289 ISDIDQQKRTDLNLH
+289 ISDIDHQKRTDSNLH

-317 TVGMIIGDFQGGISY
+317 TVGMIIGDFDGGISY
-332 ANPEILNLL
+332 ANPAILNLL
-341 GYTPEEVAAG
+341 GYTPEEVASG
-351 ALRWNQLTSAEF
+351 ALRWNQLTPPEF
-363 AAADQRAL
+363 TDADEKAIR
-371 EELRATGTATS
+371 ELRAIGTASS
-382 YQKSLRAK
+382 YQKSLRTK
-390 DGRLVPFLVGATM
+390 DGRLLPFLVGATM
-403 IPSARSGDASSE
+403 IPSPRSGDASSE
-415 IAMFATDLS
+415 IAVFVTDLS

-466 ARCSSNIPVDV
+466 ARRSSNIPPEV
-477 ALFLDKAEQEL
+477 ASFLDTADQEL

-527 ISNTNIRLELQHR
+527 ISNSNIRLELQHR
-540 GADPIVCYEG
+540 GAAPLVCYEG

-578 KTQLRRSGMPAIR
+578 NARLRRSGIPAIR
-591 ITIADTGHGIPPAV
+591 ITVADTGHGIPPAV

-618 MHGTGLGLWISRGI
+618 MNGTGLGLWISRGI

-645 LNNGSGGTVFSLVL
+645 LSDGHGGTVFSIVL
-659 PTSPFEQYDECA
+659 PASPFEQYGECA

>member
-1 MFWRE
+1 
-6 FPFLAN
+6 
-12 ERLELADEAIGMSLV
+12 MSLV

-38 ELVVGVLRQN
+38 ELVVGVLNQN
-48 GLAAEACED
+48 GLAAEVCED
-57 LSFMRSPTG
+57 LSFLKN
-66 QEVGP
+66 QEEVGP
-71 LLIAEEALRPPFVQQ
+71 LLIAEEALKPPFVKQ
-86 LSDRIQHQPEWSDLP
+86 LSDRIRQQPEWSDLP
-101 ILILTKG
+101 ILVLTNG
-108 GRDIPHDYRT
+108 TRDNLQGYRT
-118 RYDYMF
+118 TYDHML

-132 RPIRTATLISS
+132 RPIRAATLISS

-149 ARQRQYEIR
+149 ARKRQYEIR

-168 TELKLE
+168 SELKLE

-191 VDSTGKS
+191 ADSEGKV
-198 ILANR
+198 ILGNR
-203 SVERILRHPVSEI
+203 SAQRILRRPVSEI
-216 LSHKPHDR
+216 ATRMPHDG

-230 DGRRIEPEEYPL
+230 DGRRLEDHEYPL
-242 PRAMRSG
+242 PRAMHSG
-249 HPIAPEDL
+249 EPIAPEDL
-257 LYQRGDGTIAW
+257 LYQRGDGSIAW
-268 ISVSAA
+268 ISVAAA
-274 PISAEKGHVSGAVVA
+274 PIFDGKEGVSGGVVA
-289 ISDIDQQKRTDLNLH
+289 ISDIDHQKRTDSNLH

-317 TVGMIIGDFQGGISY
+317 TVGLIIGDVEGHITY
-332 ANPEILNLL
+332 ANPAILNLL
-341 GYTPEEVAAG
+341 GYTPEEVASG
-351 ALRWNQLTSAEF
+351 ALQWSELTPPEF
-363 AAADQRAL
+363 SAADEKAI
-371 EELRATGTATS
+371 EELRLTGTAAS

-390 DGRLVPFLVGATM
+390 DGRLLPFLVGATM
-403 IPSARSGDASSE
+403 IPSPRSGDASSE
-415 IAMFATDLS
+415 IAVFATDLS

-466 ARCSSNIPVDV
+466 ARRSSDIPEEV
-477 ALFLDKAEQEL
+477 ASFLDSADQEL

-527 ISNTNIRLELQHR
+527 ISNSNIRLELQHR
-540 GADPIVCYEG
+540 GAGPITCYEG

-578 KTQLRRSGMPAIR
+578 KARLRGSGAPAIR

-618 MHGTGLGLWISRGI
+618 MNGTGLGLWISRGI
-632 IEKHRGQ
+632 IDKHRGQ

-645 LNNGSGGTVFSLVL
+645 LSNGCGGTVFSLLL
-659 PTSPFEQYDECA
+659 PASPFEQYSECA

>member
-1 MFWRE
+1 
-6 FPFLAN
+6 
-12 ERLELADEAIGMSLV
+12 MSLV

-38 ELVVGVLRQN
+38 ELVVGVLHQN
-48 GLAAEACED
+48 GLSAEVCED
-57 LSFMRSPTG
+57 LSFMRSPTH

-71 LLIAEEALRPPFVQQ
+71 LLIAEEALKPPFVQQ
-86 LSDRIQHQPEWSDLP
+86 LSDRIRHQPEWSDLP
-101 ILILTKG
+101 ILILTNG
-108 GRDIPHDYRT
+108 GRDTPQGYRT
-118 RYDYMF
+118 TYDHMF

-132 RPIRTATLISS
+132 RPIRAATLISS

-149 ARQRQYEIR
+149 ARKRQYEIR

-168 TELKLE
+168 TELKFE
-174 RETTQVVLDNVP
+174 RETMQVVLDNVP

-191 VDSTGKS
+191 ADSTGKL
-198 ILANR
+198 ILGNR
-203 SVERILRHPVSEI
+203 SVERILRHPVTEI
-216 LSHKPHDR
+216 TAHKPHDP

-230 DGRRIEPEEYPL
+230 DGRRVEAEECPL
-242 PRAMRSG
+242 PRALRSG
-249 HPIAPEDL
+249 EPVAPQDL
-257 LYQRGDGTIAW
+257 LVQRGDGAIAW
-268 ISVSAA
+268 ISVAAA
-274 PISAEKGHVSGAVVA
+274 PIFDEKGHVSGAVVA
-289 ISDIDQQKRTDLNLH
+289 ISDIDQQKRTDSNLH

-317 TVGMIIGDFQGGISY
+317 TVGVIIGDFQGAISY
-332 ANPEILNLL
+332 ANPAILNLL
-341 GYTPEEVAAG
+341 GYTSEEVSAG
-351 ALRWNQLTSAEF
+351 ALRWNALTPAEF
-363 AAADQRAL
+363 SAADEKAMD
-371 EELRATGTATS
+371 ELRATGTATT

-390 DGRLVPFLVGATM
+390 DGRLLPFLVGATM

-415 IAMFATDLS
+415 IAVFVADLS

-466 ARCSSNIPVDV
+466 ARRSSNIPVEV
-477 ALFLDKAEQEL
+477 AAFLDKADQEL

-527 ISNTNIRLELQHR
+527 ISNSNIRLELQHR
-540 GADPIVCYEG
+540 GAEPIVCYEG

-578 KTQLRRSGMPAIR
+578 KARLRRSGIPAIR

-618 MHGTGLGLWISRGI
+618 MNGTGLGLWISRGI

-645 LNNGSGGTVFSLVL
+645 LSNGCGGTVFSLLL
-659 PTSPFEQYDECA
+659 PTSPFEQYGECA

>member
-1 MFWRE
+1 
-6 FPFLAN
+6 
-12 ERLELADEAIGMSLV
+12 MSLV

-48 GLAAEACED
+48 GLSAEVCED
-57 LSFMRSPTG
+57 LSFMRSPTHH
-66 QEVGP
+66 EVGP
-71 LLIAEEALRPPFVQQ
+71 LLIAEEALKPPFVQQ

-101 ILILTKG
+101 ILILTNG
-108 GRDIPHDYRT
+108 GRDIPQGYRT
-118 RYDYMF
+118 TYDYMF

-149 ARQRQYEIR
+149 ARKRQYEIR

-191 VDSTGKS
+191 VDSAGKL
-198 ILANR
+198 ILGNR

-216 LSHKPHDR
+216 AARQPHDR

-230 DGRRIEPEEYPL
+230 DGRSVEPEEYPL
-242 PRAMRSG
+242 PRALRSG
-249 HPIAPEDL
+249 QPIAPEDL

-268 ISVSAA
+268 ISVAAA
-274 PISAEKGHVSGAVVA
+274 PIFDEKGHVSGAVVA
-289 ISDIDQQKRTDLNLH
+289 ISDIDQQKRTDSNLH

-332 ANPEILNLL
+332 ANPAILNLL
-341 GYTPEEVAAG
+341 GYTSEEVAAG
-351 ALRWNQLTSAEF
+351 ALRWNQLTPPEF
-363 AAADQRAL
+363 AAADEKAIQ
-371 EELRATGTATS
+371 ELRATGTATS

-390 DGRLVPFLVGATM
+390 DGRLLPFLVGATM

-415 IAMFATDLS
+415 IAVFATDLS

-466 ARCSSNIPVDV
+466 ARRSSNIPVDV
-477 ALFLDKAEQEL
+477 ASFLDKADQEL

-527 ISNTNIRLELQHR
+527 ISNSNIRLELQHR
-540 GADPIVCYEG
+540 GAEPIVCYEG

-565 SMRSGGRLIVRTG
+565 SMRAGGRLIVRTG
-578 KTQLRRSGMPAIR
+578 KARLRRSGIPAIR

-618 MHGTGLGLWISRGI
+618 MNGTGLGLWISRGI

-645 LNNGSGGTVFSLVL
+645 LSNGCGGTVFSLVL